1 MTKKPKPEHHAEDF
15 GLDPLSDDDDMFRW
29 FLLAYLFSKPIQST
43 VAAQAWRLFIER
55 GLDTPWAILQSS
67 HRLLVRLLDEGKY
80 ARYDETTAKG
90 LLICMDQL
98 IRMYEGP
105 LLVMV
110 DSSKNEEDFSKNLQK
125 LYGVGPK
132 MAEIFLRETEEL
144 FARRND

>member
-1 MTKKPKPEHHAEDF
+1 MTKKLKPEHHAKYF
-15 GLDPLSDDDDMFRW
+15 GLDPLSGDDDMFRW
-29 FLLAYLFSKPIQST
+29 FLLVYLFSKPIQPT

-55 GLDTPWAILQSS
+55 GLDTPWAILQTS
-67 HRLLVRLLDEGKY
+67 HRSLVCLLDKGKY

-98 IRMYEGP
+98 IRMYEGS
-105 LLVMV
+105 LLLMV
-110 DSSKNEEDFSKNLQK
+110 DSSENEEDFSINLQK

-144 FARRND
+144 FALRND